1 MFIKIICTF
10 AAELVM
16 QGCFIRAR
24 KGNQVIMLEGHGN
37 DAYNYNNITS
47 DFSSNICV
55 HGGHQAL
62 MAYLSA
68 HPEFIGHYPEPEAWS
83 LERMIAER
91 HGIDP
96 RQVIVTSGATE
107 AIYLTAQTFDMH
119 PVIPRPTFSEY
130 EDACNMFP
138 RSTVGSG
145 DSKPGAMLWLCN
157 PNNPTGKAYDQS
169 YIDRMTDEY
178 ELVVL
183 DQSYE
188 NYTATHVMSPRLGC
202 QTPHS
207 IQIHSMTKTY
217 GVPGLR
223 LGYITAHESLTAQI
237 RRHLRPW
244 SVSTLALEA
253 GKFLLQ
259 HDELIC
265 KPDLQEAQ
273 RLARCLEQLEDIE
286 VTPSQTNFMLCR
298 VARHSAAE
306 LKDYL
311 AREYHMLI
319 RDASNF
325 RGLTPHHFR
334 VASQTPKENDAL
346 VEAINTYLSLEN
358 G

>member
-1 MFIKIICTF
+1 
-10 AAELVM
+10 
-16 QGCFIRAR
+16 
-24 KGNQVIMLEGHGN
+24 MLEGHGN
-37 DAYNYNNITS
+37 DAYHYDEIKS
-47 DFSSNICV
+47 DFSSNICA
-55 HGGHQAL
+55 HGSHQAL
-62 MAYLSA
+62 MDYLSA

-91 HGIDP
+91 HHIDAQ
-96 RQVIVTSGATE
+96 QVIVTSGATE
-107 AIYLTAQTFDMH
+107 AIYLIAQTFNMR
-119 PVIPRPTFSEY
+119 PVIPQPTFSEY

-138 RSTVGSG
+138 HATAIAHVGSG
-145 DSKPGAMLWLCN
+145 DRKGDTMLWLCN
-157 PNNPTGKAYDQS
+157 PNNPTGEVYDQP
-169 YIDRMTDEY
+169 YIDRMMAEY

-188 NYTATHVMSPRLGC
+188 NYTAMHVMSPRRGC
-202 QTPHS
+202 QTPHA
-207 IQIHSMTKTY
+207 IQIHSMTKTF

-223 LGYITAHESLTAQI
+223 LGYITAHDSLTAQI

-244 SVSTLALEA
+244 SVSTLAMEA

-273 RLARCLEQLEDIE
+273 RLARRLEQLSDIA

-298 VARHSAAE
+298 LVQHTAAE

-325 RGLTPHHFR
+325 KGLTAHHFR
-334 VASQTPKENDAL
+334 IASQTPEENDTLA
-346 VEAINTYLSLEN
+346 EAINKFLSSN
-358 G
+358 HG